1 VILTKAILP
10 ICKPISRV
18 QIRKGKQS
26 RIHYFMHCIN
36 SKYSEKE
43 RIGDIDQGFTCLV
56 AQTAQSLPLEGLED
70 YPMLARLINDNQKH
84 KP

>member
-1 VILTKAILP
+1 
-10 ICKPISRV
+10 
-18 QIRKGKQS
+18 
-26 RIHYFMHCIN
+26 MHCIN